1 MAEKK
6 RSCLGRILIF
16 LLILAII
23 GLVGFNYLQKKD
35 TTNKSSPNLFQR
47 KVSMKDIEIDEKY
60 SFPIDVKLE
69 VTPTCDISDLE
80 IQITFYDTH
89 KNILTTEYYSFGDV
103 KSGRHYDRTIRLTD
117 LDIEAFLAN
126 SCTYTVSRGVTSLF

>member
-103 KSGRHYDRTIRLTD
+103 KAGWHYDRTIRLTD